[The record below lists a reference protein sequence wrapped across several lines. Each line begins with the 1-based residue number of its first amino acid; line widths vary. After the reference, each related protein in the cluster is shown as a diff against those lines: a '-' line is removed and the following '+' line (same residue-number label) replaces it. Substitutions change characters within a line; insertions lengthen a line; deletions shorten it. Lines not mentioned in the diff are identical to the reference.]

1 MGAGIKTGG
10 GDGGG
15 RRGRR
20 RRSHGGAVMNEI
32 NMTPFIDVVLVL
44 LIIFMVAAPLMTNS
58 VPIDLP
64 EAKGKPAEGQV
75 KPVTISVDPSGK
87 IYIGETEVK
96 IEDLVP
102 KLQAIA
108 KNGVDDRIVF
118 QGDKAAIWGTT
129 SKVLGELNNAG
140 FHKIAIQMN
149 PN

>member
-1 MGAGIKTGG
+1 MAMAVRSG
-10 GDGGG
+10 GDAGG

-20 RRSHGGAVMNEI
+20 RRGGAVMNEI

-64 EAKGKPAEGQV
+64 DAKGKPAEGLV
-75 KPVTISVDPSGK
+75 KPITISVDPAGK
-87 IYIGETEVK
+87 IYVGETEVK
-96 IEDLVP
+96 IEGLVP
-102 KLQAIA
+102 LLQAIA
-108 KNGVDDRIVF
+108 KTGADDRIVF
-118 QGDKAAIWGTT
+118 QGDKAAVWGAT
-129 SKVLGELNNAG
+129 SKVLAELNNAG